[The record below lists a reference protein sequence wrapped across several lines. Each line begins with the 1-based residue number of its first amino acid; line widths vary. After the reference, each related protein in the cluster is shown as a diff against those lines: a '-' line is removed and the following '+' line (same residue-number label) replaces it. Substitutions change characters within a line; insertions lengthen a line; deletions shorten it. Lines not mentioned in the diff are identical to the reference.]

1 MKDVTLYDAY
11 NRPIKKA
18 DLVREFAAPTL
29 TGIRTL
35 WTNTVASG
43 LTPQRLASILQN
55 AADGDASEYLTLAE
69 EMEEKEPHYSSVL
82 GTRKRAVK
90 RLPAVVESYS
100 DSAQDKKLADA
111 VRDMVRKPG
120 FKGMLEDALDAL
132 GKGYSCTEIMWDRSG
147 SQWFPKEYI
156 WRDPRF
162 FTFDRIARREIRLLD
177 EADMM
182 NGVPLAPYK
191 FIVHV
196 PKLKTGIP
204 IRGGLARLVAWSY
217 LGKNYTF
224 KDWLAFI
231 EVFGMPLRVGRY
243 GPSATEGDINILKTA
258 VANLGSDAAA
268 VLPESMKIEFVEAIK
283 SAGGDKLFQG
293 MAEWVD
299 KQTSKAVL
307 GQTMTADDGS
317 SQSQATV
324 HNEVRE
330 DIRDSDAEQLEETVN
345 RDLVRAYIDLNF
357 GPQKNYPSIKLHIAK
372 AEDIQL
378 LITGLEKLVPL
389 GLKVEQSVV
398 RDKLGWPDPAEGA
411 ELLGNP
417 PQSNLNAPQ
426 PPLNLRGGVNRALNQ
441 ESPQIKDTVDHFTD
455 RLMTEVNLDPMIS
468 PIEKLLNESASLEE
482 FRNKLLNDYSGM
494 DPVNLGNL
502 IQRALGAAELA
513 GRFEVLIPPS
523 PQPSP

>member
-162 FTFDRIARREIRLLD
+162 FTFDRIARREI
-177 EADMM
+177 
-182 NGVPLAPYK
+182 
-191 FIVHV
+191 
-196 PKLKTGIP
+196 
-204 IRGGLARLVAWSY
+204 
-217 LGKNYTF
+217 
-224 KDWLAFI
+224 
-231 EVFGMPLRVGRY
+231 
-243 GPSATEGDINILKTA
+243 
-258 VANLGSDAAA
+258 
-268 VLPESMKIEFVEAIK
+268 
-283 SAGGDKLFQG
+283 
-293 MAEWVD
+293 
-299 KQTSKAVL
+299 
-307 GQTMTADDGS
+307 
-317 SQSQATV
+317 
-324 HNEVRE
+324 
-330 DIRDSDAEQLEETVN
+330 
-345 RDLVRAYIDLNF
+345 
-357 GPQKNYPSIKLHIAK
+357 
-372 AEDIQL
+372 
-378 LITGLEKLVPL
+378 
-389 GLKVEQSVV
+389 
-398 RDKLGWPDPAEGA
+398 
-411 ELLGNP
+411 
-417 PQSNLNAPQ
+417 
-426 PPLNLRGGVNRALNQ
+426 
-441 ESPQIKDTVDHFTD
+441 
-455 RLMTEVNLDPMIS
+455 
-468 PIEKLLNESASLEE
+468 
-482 FRNKLLNDYSGM
+482 
-494 DPVNLGNL
+494 
-502 IQRALGAAELA
+502 
-513 GRFEVLIPPS
+513 
-523 PQPSP
+523 